1 MPISQ
6 PTKAPP
12 PITAATWHSTN
23 ANDILRF
30 LVSIQGVFLYYKV
43 LGVDPNPEASTAQ
56 EEEAMSVDV
65 ITRRQRKEFL
75 AQERL
80 VFDESIGSAF
90 KAEEPPEPP
99 EPPER
104 QASSTSPPES
114 VRKYRARVARTA
126 IKYSKAPSGVY
137 GMQELQMALYELLC
151 TMAAPN
157 YSSTVGGV
165 SPTSPTCGTDLLRL
179 LNAAISPTGSITN
192 KNAKRAYDTHKDSF
206 TDKTNFMTWWPMLLI
221 LQATKFNLGISN
233 STRIDAVHDACET
246 IESNTGTHKRWGLE
260 VMSWKMSYAAKRVSK
275 EMSDEDEVQSFEHHM
290 RTYQQT
296 DDSSKHKEHANAA
309 NANANASREKP
320 YCNWCFKEKGVKW
333 AHSEDNC
340 NNKKRAEGARGDTG
354 NRIKRGA
361 CAACQSTEHYVKD
374 CPLVAKVRAL
384 KAEATDATDAPSPR
398 LSPRRQAAALSSM
411 PLQALLSAAVI
422 ASSAMP
428 TNAYFDTACT
438 ATMTPVPDFLTGKLP
453 SNVSIEV
460 ANGSELRNN
469 ERGTFQ
475 AHCKDGP
482 LPTFDRAFTNPA
494 LTATLVSG
502 TQAVY
507 TAQPKQDVVLS
518 EKHGTFMQPTSDAC
532 PVCNQHED
540 RINFKGGPDGFTL
553 DLTPGLQP
561 ASSFRAT
568 ENLAQQPRNSS
579 PLYRAIFAAP
589 VELPPSSLAEPA
601 AKELPEPAAKELPVL
616 SAPQQLELL
625 LAQPGATC
633 DSPPPTKTS
642 PRAKPA
648 APFLSDAAAARVKFL
663 HTCFGGALT
672 ANNLADFMLTYPE
685 YSEQI
690 RIPKT
695 LMNRT
700 AAKRLLPPCHCCDR
714 TKLRKCN
721 APPASTS
728 TPAPLAEVHL
738 DLFTYPNDP
747 RYDAFFIDRATRCCW
762 HYVLSKKSDLPK
774 VVQQFII
781 DANTLTDAPVGSI
794 FYSIESDKKYGIDAA
809 AVNDYLAA
817 RSRPQRLRVL
827 YTDGAAES
835 ASAGFEEFLADL
847 NVQHLM
853 SIPESQHQ
861 NGLAEHGGGVKLV
874 NMIRH
879 DLDLSGLG
887 PSFRRYCASLN
898 TQRMNHVPHR
908 ALNGKTPASVLFPNK
923 SLPFRHFPSFWMQS
937 QRLEGGRRAKRK
949 QA

>member
-43 LGVDPNPEASTAQ
+43 LGVDPNPDASTTQ
-56 EEEAMSVDV
+56 EEEAISVDV

-90 KAEEPPEPP
+90 KAEVFQAEEPVEPA
-99 EPPER
+99 ER
-104 QASSTSPPES
+104 QAPSESTPDA
-114 VRKYRARVARTA
+114 VRKFRARVARTA

-179 LNAAISPTGSITN
+179 LNAAISPTGSVTN

-221 LQATKFNLGISN
+221 LQATKLNLGISN

-296 DDSSKHKEHANAA
+296 DDSSRHKEHANAA
-309 NANANASREKP
+309 KEQP

-340 NNKKRAEGARGDTG
+340 NNKKRAEGARGDAG
-354 NRIKRGA
+354 NRIQRGA

-398 LSPRRQAAALSSM
+398 LSPRRQAAGLSSM

-469 ERGTFQ
+469 ERGIFQ
-475 AHCKDGP
+475 GHCKDGP

-518 EKHGTFMQPTSDAC
+518 EKHGTFM
-532 PVCNQHED
+532 
-540 RINFKGGPDGFTL
+540 
-553 DLTPGLQP
+553 
-561 ASSFRAT
+561 
-568 ENLAQQPRNSS
+568 
-579 PLYRAIFAAP
+579 
-589 VELPPSSLAEPA
+589 
-601 AKELPEPAAKELPVL
+601 
-616 SAPQQLELL
+616 
-625 LAQPGATC
+625 
-633 DSPPPTKTS
+633 
-642 PRAKPA
+642 
-648 APFLSDAAAARVKFL
+648 
-663 HTCFGGALT
+663 
-672 ANNLADFMLTYPE
+672 
-685 YSEQI
+685 
-690 RIPKT
+690 
-695 LMNRT
+695 
-700 AAKRLLPPCHCCDR
+700 
-714 TKLRKCN
+714 
-721 APPASTS
+721 
-728 TPAPLAEVHL
+728 
-738 DLFTYPNDP
+738 
-747 RYDAFFIDRATRCCW
+747 
-762 HYVLSKKSDLPK
+762 
-774 VVQQFII
+774 
-781 DANTLTDAPVGSI
+781 
-794 FYSIESDKKYGIDAA
+794 
-809 AVNDYLAA
+809 
-817 RSRPQRLRVL
+817 
-827 YTDGAAES
+827 
-835 ASAGFEEFLADL
+835 
-847 NVQHLM
+847 
-853 SIPESQHQ
+853 
-861 NGLAEHGGGVKLV
+861 
-874 NMIRH
+874 
-879 DLDLSGLG
+879 
-887 PSFRRYCASLN
+887 
-898 TQRMNHVPHR
+898 
-908 ALNGKTPASVLFPNK
+908 
-923 SLPFRHFPSFWMQS
+923 
-937 QRLEGGRRAKRK
+937 
-949 QA
+949 